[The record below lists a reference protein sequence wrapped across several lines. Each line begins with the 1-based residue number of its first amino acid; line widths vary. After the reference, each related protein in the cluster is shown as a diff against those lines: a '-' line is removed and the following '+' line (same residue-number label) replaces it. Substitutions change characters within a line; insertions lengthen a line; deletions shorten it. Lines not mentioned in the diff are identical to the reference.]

1 MRILVPLLKA
11 SLVGAVIFAIP
22 WVRLPPFSAS
32 LNTGVGVLMEFGI
45 PIVIMELTIGFPIA
59 LVMVKC
65 RIVRRW
71 STTSVGAVF
80 GGFLGFL
87 FSYGAW
93 HGAEP
98 GEVEN
103 PFVLTFSPLHWSTP
117 GFTNGVTFT
126 LADLIASVSLAAAVG
141 AAMGFSFAVFRLR
154 DAR

>member
-11 SLVGAVIFAIP
+11 SLIGAGVFAIP
-22 WVRLPPFSAS
+22 WVRLPPFSTS
-32 LNTGVGVLMEFGI
+32 LHTGVGVLMEFGI
-45 PIVIMELTIGFPIA
+45 PIVIMEFMIGFPIA

-71 STTSVGAVF
+71 STTSVGALM
-80 GGFLGFL
+80 GGLLGFL

-93 HGAEP
+93 RGAEP

-103 PFVLTFSPLHWSTP
+103 PFMLTFSPLHGPAP
-117 GFTNGVTFT
+117 GFTNGVPFT
-126 LADLIASVSLAAAVG
+126 LVDLIASVCLAAAVG
-141 AAMGFSFAVFRLR
+141 AGMGFSFWIFQVR